1 MYIVFSLTALA
12 AGLVQGI
19 AGFGSGPVQMMVYPL
34 YWTIPT
40 AAAVSVCVSVPLN
53 LNMTLTYLREIHW
66 KKVLVP
72 ILPYM
77 AVCSAAIS
85 FSLNVDQ
92 TLIKRIFGVF
102 LIALSVYYLCFNR
115 REKKPLNP
123 WQTAVY
129 IVISALCDAFFGIGG
144 PLMVIYFLNRT
155 DSAKE
160 YLGTAA
166 AFFLLNGVYNTVYRL
181 LSGILTSALL
191 PYIGVGV
198 AAILAGVTLAHFLT
212 KKLNDGVI
220 KKAVYVMIGVTGIFN
235 LFA

>member
-1 MYIVFSLTALA
+1 MFLFCALA
-12 AGLVQGI
+12 ALLAGLVQGI

-144 PLMVIYFLNRT
+144 PLMVIYFLNKT

>member
-1 MYIVFSLTALA
+1 MYLVCALA
-12 AGLVQGI
+12 ALLAGLVQGI

-34 YWTIPT
+34 YWTIPA

-53 LNMTLTYLREIHW
+53 LNMTITYLKEIRW

-92 TLIKRIFGVF
+92 VLIKRIFGVF
-102 LIALSVYYLCFNR
+102 LIALSAYYLLSRR
-115 REKKPLNP
+115 REKKPLGP
-123 WQTAVY
+123 WQTAAY
-129 IVISALCDAFFGIGG
+129 ILISALCDAFFGIGG
-144 PLMVIYFLNRT
+144 PLMVIYFLNKT
-155 DSAKE
+155 DSARE

-166 AFFLLNGVYNTVYRL
+166 AFFLINGVYNTLYRL
-181 LSGILTSALL
+181 FSGILTSALL
-191 PYIGVGV
+191 PCIGVGIL
-198 AAILAGVTLAHFLT
+198 AILAGVTMAHFLAR
-212 KKLNDGVI
+212 KLNDGII

>member
-1 MYIVFSLTALA
+1 MLAVCSLAALL

-34 YWTIPT
+34 YWAVPA

-53 LNMTLTYLREIHW
+53 LNMTITYLKEIHW

-77 AVCSAAIS
+77 AICSAAIS
-85 FSLNVDQ
+85 FSLGVDQ
-92 TLIKRIFGVF
+92 VLIKRVFGVF
-102 LIALSVYYLCFNR
+102 LILLAAYYLFFNR
-115 REKKPLNP
+115 GVKKRLGP
-123 WQTAVY
+123 WQTAAY
-129 IVISALCDAFFGIGG
+129 ILISALCDAFFGIGG
-144 PLMVIYFLNRT
+144 PMMVIYFLNKT

-166 AFFLLNGVYNTVYRL
+166 AFFLINGVYNTVYRL
-181 LSGILTSALL
+181 ISGILAPALL
-191 PYIGVGV
+191 PYIGVGA
-198 AAILAGVTLAHFLT
+198 AAILAGVTLAHLVA
-212 KKLNDGVI
+212 KKLNDRLI
-220 KKAVYVMIGVTGIFN
+220 KKAVYIMIGLTGIFN

>member
-1 MYIVFSLTALA
+1 M
-12 AGLVQGI
+12 QGI

-53 LNMTLTYLREIHW
+53 LNMTLTYLKEIRW

-77 AVCSAAIS
+77 AVCSLAIS

-102 LIALSVYYLCFNR
+102 LIALSAYYLCFSR
-115 REKKPLNP
+115 REKKPLGP
-123 WQTAVY
+123 WQTAAY
-129 IVISALCDAFFGIGG
+129 ILISALCDAFFGIGG
-144 PLMVIYFLNRT
+144 PLMVIYFLNKT

-166 AFFLLNGVYNTVYRL
+166 AFFLINGVYNTVYRL
-181 LSGILTSALL
+181 LSGILASGIRTRARAQSPRDPSCRRSRSPSGTDALSAHTALGRREKCFRTRRRRKR
-191 PYIGVGV
+191 PV
-198 AAILAGVTLAHFLT
+198 
-212 KKLNDGVI
+212 
-220 KKAVYVMIGVTGIFN
+220 
-235 LFA
+235 

>member
-1 MYIVFSLTALA
+1 MYLVCSLAALL

-19 AGFGSGPVQMMVYPL
+19 AGFGSGPVQMMAYPL

-53 LNMTLTYLREIHW
+53 LNMTLTYLKEIRW

-77 AVCSAAIS
+77 AVCSLAIS

-102 LIALSVYYLCFNR
+102 LIALSVYYLCFSR
-115 REKKPLNP
+115 REKKPLGP
-123 WQTAVY
+123 WQTAAY
-129 IVISALCDAFFGIGG
+129 ILISALCDAFFGIGG
-144 PLMVIYFLNRT
+144 PLMVIYFLNKT

-166 AFFLLNGVYNTVYRL
+166 AFFLINGVYNTVYRL
-181 LSGILTSALL
+181 LSGILTKALL
-191 PYIGVGV
+191 PYIGVGI
-198 AAILAGVTLAHFLT
+198 AAILAGVTLAHFLAR
-212 KKLNDGVI
+212 KLNDAVI

>member
-12 AGLVQGI
+12 AGLIQGV
-19 AGFGSGPVQMMVYPL
+19 AGFGSGLVQMMTYPL
-34 YWTIPT
+34 YWPVPV
-40 AAAVSVCVSVPLN
+40 AAAVSVCVAVPLN
-53 LNMTLTYLREIHW
+53 LNMTLTYLKEIRW

-102 LIALSVYYLCFNR
+102 LIALSVYYLYFNR

-123 WQTAVY
+123 WQTGMY
-129 IVISALCDAFFGIGG
+129 LLISALCDAFFGIGG
-144 PLMVIYFLNRT
+144 PLMVIYFLNKT
-155 DSAKE
+155 DSTRE

-166 AFFLLNGVYNTVYRL
+166 AFFLLNDIYNTVYRL
-181 LSGILTSALL
+181 FTGILTVKEL
-191 PYIGVGV
+191 PFAGIGIV
-198 AAILAGVTLAHFLT
+198 AVLAGVTLAHFLT

-220 KKAVYVMIGVTGIFN
+220 KKVVYVMIGVTGIFN